1 MKQFVSILKNDK
13 ELFKGKIANIPMK
26 EAWIIKKSIELFDDE
41 DPCIIHQSYIV
52 KEFVDV
58 ILELCKK
65 NNTKTIQVKD
75 YLEQLSF
82 LDYSDLELLTIH
94 IL

>member
-1 MKQFVSILKNDK
+1 
-13 ELFKGKIANIPMK
+13 MK

>member
-1 MKQFVSILKNDK
+1 
-13 ELFKGKIANIPMK
+13 MK
-26 EAWIIKKSIELFDDE
+26 EDWIIKKSVELFDDE

-58 ILELCKK
+58 ILELCKE
-65 NNTKTIQVKD
+65 NNTDTLVVKD
-75 YLEQLSF
+75 YLDQLGF
-82 LDYSDLELLTIH
+82 LDYTNLEQLTIH

>member
-1 MKQFVSILKNDK
+1 MVRIIKNDK
-13 ELFKGKIANIPMK
+13 ELFIGKIANIAMK
-26 EAWIIKKSIELFDDE
+26 EDWIIKKSVELFDDE